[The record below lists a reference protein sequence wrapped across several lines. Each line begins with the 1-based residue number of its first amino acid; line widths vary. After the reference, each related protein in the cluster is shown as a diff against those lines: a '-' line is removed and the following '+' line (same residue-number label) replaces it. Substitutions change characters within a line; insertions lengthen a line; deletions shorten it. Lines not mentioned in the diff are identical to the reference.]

1 MVTMASNEFEIF
13 HHGIRGMHW
22 GIRRYQNK
30 DGSLTPAGRKRY
42 MSDEKFRNKY
52 IEKKKRE
59 EEAKKRAAET
69 AEQRHKR
76 LLESADANELY
87 KHRSELTTAEI
98 RDRISRIQAEQDLAK
113 YMTHEPTTKEKV
125 GKFIDGVSQVA
136 KNVDSFLNT
145 PAGKNVQKW
154 VNQQFGVSPKTYN
167 YSNELDKIST
177 MTNDQVKSLAER
189 AKNEQSLRRAINDI
203 TNKGNKSKENSQKLG
218 PQLTEEEYKKLKELL
233 DKADN

>member
-1 MVTMASNEFEIF
+1 
-13 HHGIRGMHW
+13 
-22 GIRRYQNK
+22 
-30 DGSLTPAGRKRY
+30 

-154 VNQQFGVSPKTYN
+154 VNAQFGVSPKTYN

-203 TNKGNKSKENSQKLG
+203 TNKGNKSKDNSQKLG